1 MNRFR
6 CTDLALVE
14 ALPMRFYP
22 KLRTGHVLNNA
33 SAKFERHSQ
42 HNPKGLMPLGA
53 YSYSHSV
60 FNAGWIGRYCSISE
74 NVRVMGA
81 SHPHHWV
88 TTSPVQY
95 QPRRRRMFDL
105 PPLPDSA
112 RYDGAARPVRIG
124 HDVWIGQDVLLRDGI
139 SIGNGAVIAAGSV
152 VTRDVA
158 DYMIVGGNPARFIR
172 PRFAPEIATRLLRSA
187 WWEST
192 PETCLLMTLWRF
204 WMGLRQ
210 SPPDLKCP
218 MSGAPYGTGRG
229 SHRPKRD
236 DLSCPH
242 HKGHSQVKPK

>member
-22 KLRTGHVLNNA
+22 KLRAGHVLNNA
-33 SAKFERHSQ
+33 SARFERHSQ
-42 HNPKGLMPLGA
+42 HNPRGLMPLGA

-158 DYMIVGGNPARFIR
+158 DYMIVGGNPARVIR
-172 PRFAPEIATRLLRSA
+172 PRFAPEIATRLQRSA
-187 WWEST
+187 WWEIT
-192 PETCLLMTLWRF
+192 PEALSDLTFDDPLAFLDGF
-204 WMGLRQ
+204 EAKPS
-210 SPPDLKCP
+210 SPKMPDERRTIWDW
-218 MSGAPYGTGRG
+218 SGITPPEA
-229 SHRPKRD
+229 S
-236 DLSCPH
+236 
-242 HKGHSQVKPK
+242 